1 MTISQF
7 GPNWRSLR
15 FNDVEQGL
23 AYVVDD
29 EIMDGKVLAYEYL
42 RAMAAATAA
51 VVVLVLALVLVAL
64 LAGRFSMLQ
73 CPYSL

>member
-42 RAMAAATAA
+42 RDDGGGD
-51 VVVLVLALVLVAL
+51 
-64 LAGRFSMLQ
+64 GRRKGGWIFRMKKKKTEKKSKKQ
-73 CPYSL
+73 RIRC

>member
-7 GPNWRSLR
+7 GPNWRPLR

-23 AYVVDD
+23 AYVVDE

-51 VVVLVLALVLVAL
+51 KRRLD
-64 LAGRFSMLQ
+64 FSDEEEAVSYTHLTL
-73 CPYSL
+73 PTT

>member
-1 MTISQF
+1 MTISSF

-51 VVVLVLALVLVAL
+51 EKREA
-64 LAGRFSMLQ
+64 F
-73 CPYSL
+73 